1 VSEYQYYEFL
11 ALDRPLTTAEQA
23 EIRALS
29 TRARITATSFT
40 NEYHWGDFRGSPDE
54 LMRRYYDAHLYLANW
69 GTHRVMFRLPRTLLD
84 PEVAEQYCVDPQVSL
99 SATGDH
105 VILDMTSE
113 DESGYWEEDLD
124 GSLSAIVGAR
134 SELAAGDM
142 RPLYLAWL
150 SGFGTWERDGDAF
163 DDEDEDE
170 DDFEDEDEG
179 EDDFEDDDEDED
191 DFEDEDEGEDI
202 VEPPVPAGLGSLTAA
217 QRALA
222 DFLRVD
228 ADLLDVAAEGSPA
241 LSTVKA
247 GDPHALAAHIAG
259 LPASEKDRL
268 LGLVAADQATRARME
283 LLRGFRPQPGSQPLS
298 QPRRTV
304 AELLDAAAARRGQR
318 EQQAA
323 AQRAAEHARR
333 EQQRAEA
340 RRDRLDELA
349 RDPEAA
355 WAEAERLISTRAPAQ
370 YDAAVDLLKGLHD
383 LAQRP
388 GEQSQEFGRRYAAL
402 REAHSR
408 KPSLIS
414 RLDRAGLTGV

>member
-1 VSEYQYYEFL
+1 MSEYQYYEFL

-84 PEVAEQYCVDPQVSL
+84 PEVAEQYCVDPQVSM
-99 SATGDH
+99 SATNDH

-134 SELAAGDM
+134 SGLAAGDL

-150 SGFGTWERDGDAF
+150 SGLGTWEG
-163 DDEDEDE
+163 DE
-170 DDFEDEDEG
+170 DDF
-179 EDDFEDDDEDED
+179 DDD
-191 DFEDEDEGEDI
+191 EDI

-228 ADLLDVAAEGSPA
+228 ADLLDAAAEASPA
-241 LSTVKA
+241 LPTVKA
-247 GDPHALAAHIAG
+247 ADPHALAAHIAG

-268 LGLVAADQATRARME
+268 LGLLAADQATRARME
-283 LLRGFRPQPGSQPLS
+283 LLHGYRPQPGSQPLS

-304 AELLDAAAARRGQR
+304 AELLDGAAARREQR
-318 EQQAA
+318 EQRAA
-323 AQRAAEHARR
+323 AQRAAEHARL

-340 RRDRLDELA
+340 RRNRLDELA

-370 YDAAVDLLKGLHD
+370 YEAAVDLLKDLHD

-388 GEQSQEFGRRYAAL
+388 GEQSQEFGRRYASL

-408 KPSLIS
+408 KPSLIT
-414 RLDRAGLTGV
+414 RLDRAGLTAV